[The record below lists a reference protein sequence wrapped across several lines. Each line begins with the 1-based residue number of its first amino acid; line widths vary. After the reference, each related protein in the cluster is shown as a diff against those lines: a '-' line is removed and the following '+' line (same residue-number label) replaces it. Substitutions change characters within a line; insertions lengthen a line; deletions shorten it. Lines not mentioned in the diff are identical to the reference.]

1 MIYGNFTWW
10 IGVVEDRDD
19 PMKIGRY
26 RVRIL
31 GYHDNEKA
39 VLPTEDLPWASTIQP
54 VGSAAVSGVGHDG
67 TGLVTGSTVIGFF
80 ADGEAEQMPV
90 IMGSLGGVDVFKGS
104 VEAAFSDPN
113 GVYPK
118 EEFLDES
125 SLSRLARSGDDAES
139 HISLASRRA
148 MRVTAVPMARPDNF
162 AGVLDTAP
170 TVSNKSETEDD
181 VPRWDDPDPQG
192 VKESVSKYPYNKVR
206 ETECGH
212 VFEVDDT
219 PDNKRILNYHTSGS
233 FEEYHDNGDH
243 VQKIVGD
250 DFEIIY
256 KDKTL
261 YVDGDLTMSVKGDVN
276 MKVDGNKIEDIGG
289 DCYTTIRGGRF
300 TKIVGNDVTEIISD
314 QKLSVDGSRFTVIG
328 CQSQD
333 PDVTIPFVGGVP
345 AGTDNLVV
353 KGKSETQIASNKNEN
368 IGGRNVISTVAG
380 FKLFS
385 SLGSADITT
394 LKDINLAAG
403 STSNISLSAGN
414 AYIGSITDTKIT
426 ATTFAVDA
434 SGKATVDGA
443 TGVDVLAGS
452 AANIKIDA
460 GVTVDIDG
468 GTSVDV
474 DAPAISLN

>member
-1 MIYGNFTWW
+1 MQNVPFNWW

-19 PMKIGRY
+19 PMKVGRY
-26 RVRIL
+26 RVRIQ
-31 GYHDNEKA
+31 GYHTSDKS
-39 VLPTEDLPWASTIQP
+39 VLETEELPWAMTIQP

-67 TGLVTGSTVIGFF
+67 TGLVTGSTVVGFF
-80 ADGEAEQMPV
+80 TDEECQLPI
-90 IMGSLGGVDVFKGS
+90 IMGSLGGVDTKLPNTQAGFY
-104 VEAAFSDPN
+104 DPN
-113 GVYPK
+113 GIYPK
-118 EEFLDES
+118 EEFIDES
-125 SLSRLARSGDDAES
+125 SLSRLARGSDVSEN
-139 HISLASRRA
+139 HISLGVRRA

-162 AGVLDTAP
+162 AGILDTAP

-181 VPRWDDPDPQG
+181 VPRWDEPDPQG
-192 VKESVSKYPYNKVR
+192 VKESVSQYPYNKVR
-206 ETECGH
+206 ETEGGH

-219 PDNKRILNYHTSGS
+219 PDNKRVLNYHASGS

-250 DFEIIY
+250 DFEIVY

-261 YVDGDLTMSVKGDVN
+261 YVDGNLTMSVKGDVN

-394 LKDINLAAG
+394 LRDINLAAG

-426 ATTFAVDA
+426 TTTFGVDA
-434 SGKATVDGA
+434 SGKATVDGE
-443 TGVDVLAGS
+443 TGVDVLAGGTG
-452 AANIKIDA
+452 NIKIDA
-460 GVTVDIDG
+460 GATVDVNG

-474 DAPAISLN
+474 DAPTISLN

>member
-1 MIYGNFTWW
+1 MQNVPFNWW

-19 PMKIGRY
+19 PMKVGRY
-26 RVRIL
+26 RVRIQ
-31 GYHDNEKA
+31 GYHTSDKS
-39 VLPTEDLPWASTIQP
+39 VLETEELPWAMTIQP

-67 TGLVTGSTVIGFF
+67 TGLVTGSTVVGFF
-80 ADGEAEQMPV
+80 TDEECQLPI
-90 IMGSLGGVDVFKGS
+90 IMGSLGGVDTKLPNTQSGFY
-104 VEAAFSDPN
+104 DPN
-113 GVYPK
+113 GIYPK
-118 EEFLDES
+118 EEFIDES
-125 SLSRLARSGDDAES
+125 SLSRLARGSDVSEN
-139 HISLASRRA
+139 HISLGVRRA
-148 MRVTAVPMARPDNF
+148 MRVTGVPMARPDNF
-162 AGVLDTAP
+162 AGILDTAP

-181 VPRWDDPDPQG
+181 VPRWDEPDPQG
-192 VKESVSKYPYNKVR
+192 VKESVSQYPYNKVR
-206 ETECGH
+206 ETEGGH

-219 PDNKRILNYHTSGS
+219 PDNKRISNYHASGS

-250 DFEIIY
+250 DFEIVY

-261 YVDGDLTMSVKGDVN
+261 YVDGNLTMSVKGDVN

-300 TKIVGNDVTEIISD
+300 TKIVGNDVTEVISD

-426 ATTFAVDA
+426 TTTFGVDA

-443 TGVDVLAGS
+443 TGVDVLAGGE
-452 AANIKIDA
+452 ANIKIDA
-460 GVTVDIDG
+460 GATVDIDG
-468 GTSVDV
+468 TTVDI
-474 DAPAISLN
+474 DGSSGISLN

>member
-1 MIYGNFTWW
+1 MQNVPFNWW

-19 PMKIGRY
+19 PMKVGRY
-26 RVRIL
+26 RVRIQ
-31 GYHDNEKA
+31 GYHTSDKS
-39 VLPTEDLPWASTIQP
+39 VLETEELPWAMTIQP

-67 TGLVTGSTVIGFF
+67 TGLVTGSTVVGFF
-80 ADGEAEQMPV
+80 TDEECQLPI
-90 IMGSLGGVDVFKGS
+90 IMGSLGGVDTKLPNTQSGFY
-104 VEAAFSDPN
+104 DPN
-113 GVYPK
+113 GIYPK
-118 EEFLDES
+118 EEFIDES
-125 SLSRLARSGDDAES
+125 SLSRLARGSDVSEN
-139 HISLASRRA
+139 HISLGVRRA
-148 MRVTAVPMARPDNF
+148 MRVTGVPMARPDNF
-162 AGVLDTAP
+162 AGILDTAP

-181 VPRWDDPDPQG
+181 VPRWDEPDPQG
-192 VKESVSKYPYNKVR
+192 VKESVSQYPYNKVR
-206 ETECGH
+206 ETEGGH

-219 PDNKRILNYHTSGS
+219 PDNKRISNYHASGS

-250 DFEIIY
+250 DFEIVY

-261 YVDGDLTMSVKGDVN
+261 YVDGNLTMSVKGDVN

-300 TKIVGNDVTEIISD
+300 TKIVGNDVTEVISD

-426 ATTFAVDA
+426 TTTFGVDA

-443 TGVDVLAGS
+443 TGVDVLAGGE
-452 AANIKIDA
+452 ANIKIDA
-460 GVTVDIDG
+460 GATVDIDG
-468 GTSVDV
+468 TTVDI
-474 DAPAISLN
+474 DGPSGISLN